1 MTDPDYSPTR
11 INARIDRVAE
21 AQLRYVTEHTKM
33 NVTDALRAAIAL
45 MYEKVSREHLRPA
58 QLLRAG
64 DSFVALGASGSSDGS
79 ENIKRDLATL
89 YAGKLGLGSVDVRGA
104 DLPRGRRKTLNADRR

>member
-1 MTDPDYSPTR
+1 MTDSLPSNIR
-11 INARIDRVAE
+11 INARIDQVAE

-33 NVTDALRAAIAL
+33 NVTEALRAAIAL

-64 DSFVALGASGSSDGS
+64 DSFVALGASGRSDGS
-79 ENIKRDLATL
+79 ENYKRELAAL
-89 YAGKLGLGSVDVRGA
+89 YAAKIGA
-104 DLPRGRRKTLNADRR
+104 DTDADR